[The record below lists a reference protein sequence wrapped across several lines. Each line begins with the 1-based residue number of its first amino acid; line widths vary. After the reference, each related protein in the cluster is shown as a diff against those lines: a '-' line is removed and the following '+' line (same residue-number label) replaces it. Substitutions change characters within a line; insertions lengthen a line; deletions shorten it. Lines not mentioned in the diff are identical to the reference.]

1 MHEFTENKSSKTAY
15 DYKTEIVLPLSG
27 KKYTQI
33 NYVEIFLESIL
44 RKSLNANEKK
54 K

>member
-1 MHEFTENKSSKTAY
+1 MHEFTENEYSKTAY

-33 NYVEIFLESIL
+33 NYVEIFFGIDS
-44 RKSLNANEKK
+44 KK
-54 K
+54 IVECK